1 MGELISLPFKQVGNL
16 ARNIGSVK
24 LDYPLTQISVHHEEL
39 NRLKQSIH
47 RFFKDA
53 RAIRKYTIPKRQRA
67 QILKKVDITETEL
80 NNGPKARH
88 TFPFFIKKEEL
99 IDISRILNCF
109 EKLKPPADCQ
119 LDYFFNCLPN
129 FMTGDGVYTIP
140 VVYLRKQI
148 EKPMPILVADME
160 MEFKDTTRAAVLQLE
175 FEKSAA
181 GYFQLALLYKL
192 LVEPE
197 GLINVNPVYDWEGIL
212 FPEKDRLRGW
222 LQNIVS
228 AITRTDFARLWD
240 LDTSPAVWYA
250 SGRALVKFD
259 VLEPNCGYFQHYCF
273 FRSEKV
279 VDFESLALVR
289 IEPSI
294 VF

>member
-1 MGELISLPFKQVGNL
+1 
-16 ARNIGSVK
+16 
-24 LDYPLTQISVHHEEL
+24 
-39 NRLKQSIH
+39 
-47 RFFKDA
+47 
-53 RAIRKYTIPKRQRA
+53 
-67 QILKKVDITETEL
+67 
-80 NNGPKARH
+80 
-88 TFPFFIKKEEL
+88 
-99 IDISRILNCF
+99 
-109 EKLKPPADCQ
+109 
-119 LDYFFNCLPN
+119 
-129 FMTGDGVYTIP
+129 MTGDGVYTIP